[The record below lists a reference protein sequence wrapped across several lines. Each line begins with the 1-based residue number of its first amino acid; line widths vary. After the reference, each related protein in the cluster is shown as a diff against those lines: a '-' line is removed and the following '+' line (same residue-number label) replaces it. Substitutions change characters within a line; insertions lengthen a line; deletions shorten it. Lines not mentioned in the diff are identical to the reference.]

1 MSCIPVLYRWGLV
14 VVVRVRVC
22 VCLCVCVCVL
32 PQYPRMCGRVLSGR
46 CCALW
51 CADGACRASS
61 FPYGTRVHCPVHVR
75 RVFVF
80 ALSVYLQFRRRT
92 VGECRSYCR
101 HAPKIWS
108 RVDLV
113 FCSYVCASSRVVTAQ
128 SGLPSCCVC
137 VFVCLCTVAA
147 SVDYG
152 AGFHYLSV
160 QGFYLTLLTFQLR

>member
-61 FPYGTRVHCPVHVR
+61 FPYGTRVHCPVHVDA
-75 RVFVF
+75 RVCAF
-80 ALSVYLQFRRRT
+80 ALSVSYSHLQFRRRT
-92 VGECRSYCR
+92 SVSAARTVGEY
-101 HAPKIWS
+101 
-108 RVDLV
+108 V
-113 FCSYVCASSRVVTAQ
+113 VCARVQ
-128 SGLPSCCVC
+128 LSCVLIR
-137 VFVCLCTVAA
+137 F
-147 SVDYG
+147 
-152 AGFHYLSV
+152 
-160 QGFYLTLLTFQLR
+160 